1 MPIPESPSLRSSV
14 GHPRCSPIPEEMT
27 EVAAP
32 TPLLYSQARSL
43 ALEAAFAIPASSS
56 DVVRPQCGPVGLK
69 PSVRT
74 SVRTGTATTGLLAAR
89 AAFAGRPM
97 RRRSPSVILGERVE
111 RPMARS
117 PHPRVP

>member
-69 PSVRT
+69 PSVRP
-74 SVRTGTATTGLLAAR
+74 SELGLRRRDSWLL
-89 AAFAGRPM
+89 GRPSPAVPCAAV
-97 RRRSPSVILGERVE
+97 RRQSSSASE
-111 RPMARS
+111 
-117 PHPRVP
+117 